1 MMIDLPEEP
10 ISFRP
15 IGVVRNGFDK
25 SAPPQ
30 TIAAEES
37 RIILDPDLADGLTGL
52 RLGERLLVSFF
63 FDRSE
68 GFDLRQHPRGD
79 KSRPA
84 RGVFALRSPRRPN
97 PIGITQVELLAIE
110 GNELRVRGL
119 DALNGTPV
127 LDIKP
132 ADTREIEFP
141 PIGKVHS
148 PYAEPE
154 GAPIQVPGGEGVEAT
169 IEIYPE
175 YVAGLD
181 SVEGFSHIIVLYH
194 FHLAGKAELTVHPF
208 LDDQARGI
216 FATRAPC
223 RPNAIGLSVVHLV
236 RVEGNLLH
244 VEDLDIIDLSPV
256 LDIKPYVPEFDAR
269 DVDSIGWLEGKAQE
283 AARRRAD
290 ARFRPE

>member
-1 MMIDLPEEP
+1 MTDLRDEP
-10 ISFRP
+10 ICFRA
-15 IGVVRNGFDK
+15 IGVVQNAFDK

-37 RIILDPDLADGLTGL
+37 RIILDEELADGLAGL
-52 RLGERLLVSFF
+52 RLGERLLVTFF

-68 GFDLRQHPRGD
+68 GFDLHQHPRGD
-79 KSRPA
+79 KSRPR

-97 PIGITQVELLAIE
+97 PIGVTQVELLSIA
-110 GNELRVRGL
+110 GNVLVVRGL

-148 PYAEPE
+148 PYAEPQ
-154 GAPIQVPGGEGVEAT
+154 GAPIQVSGGEGVGGT

-175 YVAGLD
+175 FVAGLEGI
-181 SVEGFSHIIVLYH
+181 EGFSHLIVLYH
-194 FHLAGKAELTVHPF
+194 FHLAGKVAMTVEPF
-208 LDDQARGI
+208 LDDQQRGI

-223 RPNAIGLSVVHLV
+223 RPNAIGLSVVRLV

-244 VEDLDIIDLSPV
+244 VEDLDIVDLTPV
-256 LDIKPYVPEFDAR
+256 LDIKPYVPAFDSR
-269 DVDSIGWLEGKAQE
+269 QGERIGWLEGKAE
-283 AARRRAD
+283 DAARRRAD
-290 ARFRPE
+290 NRFRPG

>member
-1 MMIDLPEEP
+1 MTDLRDEP
-10 ISFRP
+10 ICFRA
-15 IGVVRNGFDK
+15 IGVVKNAFDK

-37 RIILDPDLADGLTGL
+37 RIILDEELADGLTGL
-52 RLGERLLVSFF
+52 RLGERLLVTFF

-79 KSRPA
+79 RSRPA

-97 PIGITQVELLAIE
+97 PIGVTQVELRSIA
-110 GNELRVRGL
+110 GNELVVRGL

-154 GAPIQVPGGEGVEAT
+154 GAPIQVAGGEGIGGT

-175 YVAGLD
+175 FVAGLAG
-181 SVEGFSHIIVLYH
+181 VEGFSHLIVLYH
-194 FHLAGKAELTVHPF
+194 FHLAGKAELSVHPF
-208 LDDQARGI
+208 LDDQQRGI

-244 VEDLDIIDLSPV
+244 VEDLDIVDLTPV
-256 LDIKPYVPEFDAR
+256 LDIKPYVPAFDSRQAER
-269 DVDSIGWLEGKAQE
+269 IGWLEGKAEE
-283 AARRRAD
+283 AAKRRAD
-290 ARFRPE
+290 ARFRPD

>member
-1 MMIDLPEEP
+1 MTDLRDEP
-10 ISFRP
+10 ICFRA
-15 IGVVRNGFDK
+15 IGVVQNAFDK

-37 RIILDPDLADGLTGL
+37 RIILDEELADGLAGL
-52 RLGERLLVSFF
+52 RLGERLLVTFF

-68 GFDLRQHPRGD
+68 GFDLHQHPRGD
-79 KSRPA
+79 KSRPR

-97 PIGITQVELLAIE
+97 PIGVTQVELLSIA
-110 GNELRVRGL
+110 GNVLVVRGL

-148 PYAEPE
+148 PYAEPQ
-154 GAPIQVPGGEGVEAT
+154 GAPIQVSGGEGVGGT

-175 YVAGLD
+175 FVAGLEGI
-181 SVEGFSHIIVLYH
+181 EGFSHLIVLYH
-194 FHLAGKAELTVHPF
+194 FHLAGKVAMTVEPF
-208 LDDQARGI
+208 LDDQQRGI

-223 RPNAIGLSVVHLV
+223 RPNAIGLSVVRLV

-244 VEDLDIIDLSPV
+244 VEDLDIVDLTPV
-256 LDIKPYVPEFDAR
+256 LDIKPYVPAFDSR
-269 DVDSIGWLEGKAQE
+269 QGERIGWLEGKAEE

-290 ARFRPE
+290 NRFRPG

>member
-1 MMIDLPEEP
+1 MTELREEP
-10 ISFRP
+10 ICFRA
-15 IGVVRNGFDK
+15 IGVVKNAFDK

-37 RIILDPDLADGLTGL
+37 RIVVDEELVDGLTGL

-79 KSRPA
+79 RSRPA

-97 PIGITQVELLAIE
+97 PIGITQVELLGIE
-110 GNELRVRGL
+110 GNEVRVIGL
-119 DALNGTPV
+119 DALDGTPV

-154 GAPIQVPGGEGVEAT
+154 GAPIQVAGGEGIGGT

-175 YVAGLD
+175 FVAGLEG
-181 SVEGFSHIIVLYH
+181 VESFSHLIVLYH
-194 FHLAGKAELTVHPF
+194 FHLAGKVELSVRPF
-208 LDDQARGI
+208 LDDQQRGI

-223 RPNAIGLSVVHLV
+223 RPNAIGLSIVRLV

-244 VEDLDIIDLSPV
+244 VEDLDIVDLTPV
-256 LDIKPYVPEFDAR
+256 LDIKPYVPAFDAR
-269 DVDSIGWLEGKAQE
+269 PADRIGWLEGKSEE
-283 AARRRAD
+283 AVERRSD
-290 ARFRPE
+290 ARFRPD

>member
-1 MMIDLPEEP
+1 MTELREEP
-10 ISFRP
+10 ICFRA
-15 IGVVRNGFDK
+15 IGVVENAFDK

-37 RIILDPDLADGLTGL
+37 RIIIDERLVDGLAGL
-52 RLGERLLVSFF
+52 RLGERLLVTFF

-79 KSRPA
+79 RSRPA

-97 PIGITQVELLAIE
+97 PIGITQVELLSIE
-110 GNELRVRGL
+110 GNEIRVIGL
-119 DALNGTPV
+119 DALRGTPV

-148 PYAEPE
+148 PYAEPQ
-154 GAPIQVPGGEGVEAT
+154 GAPIQVAGGKGVEGT

-175 YVAGLD
+175 FVAGLD
-181 SVEGFSHIIVLYH
+181 SVEGFSHLFVIYH
-194 FHLAGKAELTVHPF
+194 FHLAAKAELTVRPF
-208 LDDQARGI
+208 LDDQRRGV

-223 RPNAIGLSVVHLV
+223 RPNAIGLSVVRLV

-244 VEDLDIIDLSPV
+244 VEDLDIVDLTPV
-256 LDIKPYVPEFDAR
+256 LDIKPYVPAFDAHR
-269 DVDSIGWLEGKAQE
+269 TERVGWLEGKAE
-283 AARRRAD
+283 EAAARRAD
-290 ARFRPE
+290 TRFRSS

>member
-1 MMIDLPEEP
+1 MRDDP
-10 ISFRP
+10 ICFRA
-15 IGVVRNGFDK
+15 IGVVSNSFDK

-37 RIILDPDLADGLTGL
+37 RIILDEKLADGLEGL
-52 RLGERLLVSFF
+52 RLGERLLVTFF

-79 KSRPA
+79 KSRTA

-97 PIGITQVELLAIE
+97 PIGITQVELLSIE
-110 GNELRVRGL
+110 GNEIRVLGL

-148 PYAEPE
+148 PYPEPQDT
-154 GAPIQVPGGEGVEAT
+154 PIQVAAGERVEGT

-181 SVEGFSHIIVLYH
+181 GVEGFSHLIVLYH
-194 FHLAGKAELTVHPF
+194 LHLAGKAELTVYPF
-208 LDDQARGI
+208 LDDQPRGI

-223 RPNAIGLSVVHLV
+223 RPNAIGLSVVRLV

-244 VEDLDIIDLSPV
+244 VEDLDIVDLTPV

-269 DVDSIGWLEGKAQE
+269 EVDRIGWLEGKAEQ
-283 AARRRAD
+283 AAKRRAD
-290 ARFRPE
+290 DRFSPD

>member
-1 MMIDLPEEP
+1 
-10 ISFRP
+10 
-15 IGVVRNGFDK
+15 VVQNAFDK
-25 SAPPQ
+25 SAPQQ

-37 RIILDPDLADGLTGL
+37 RIILDEELVDGLAGL
-52 RLGERLLVSFF
+52 RLGERLLVTFF

-79 KSRPA
+79 KSRPL

-97 PIGITQVELLAIE
+97 PIGVTQVELLSVA
-110 GNELRVRGL
+110 GNVLVVRGL

-141 PIGKVHS
+141 PIGKVHT
-148 PYAEPE
+148 PYAEPQ
-154 GAPIQVPGGEGVEAT
+154 GAPIQVSGGGEGVGGT

-175 YVAGLD
+175 FVAGLEGI
-181 SVEGFSHIIVLYH
+181 EGFSHLIVLYH
-194 FHLAGKAELTVHPF
+194 FHLAGKVAMTVEPF
-208 LDDQARGI
+208 LADQQRGI

-223 RPNAIGLSVVHLV
+223 RPNAIGLSVVRLV

-244 VEDLDIIDLSPV
+244 VEDLDIVDLTPV
-256 LDIKPYVPEFDAR
+256 LDIKPYVPAFDSR
-269 DVDSIGWLEGKAQE
+269 QGERIGWLEGKAEE

-290 ARFRPE
+290 SRFRPG